1 MQARRLLTVGLAVAT
16 AVGITL
22 PAAGVSAG
30 IARGSFRETD
40 LVSNIPGRAQ
50 QLDSNLVNP
59 WGISASS
66 SSPMWVSDNNAGV
79 STLYDGAGNAFPPPA
94 SGGPLVVKIPQ
105 PDGSDGGT
113 PTGTV
118 FNGSSGE
125 FKGDRFLFATEDGT
139 IAGWNPAVNRTRAR
153 IEVDRSAVCL
163 GAVYKGLAIGNNGV
177 ADHIYASNFRF
188 GTIQGFDTSYTMV
201 ALNGSFTHPRLPA
214 RVAP

>member
-1 MQARRLLTVGLAVAT
+1 MHASTLLRVGLAVAT

-79 STLYDGAGNAFPPPA
+79 ATLYDGAGNAFPPPPNA
-94 SGGPLVVKIPQ
+94 PLGVKIPR
-105 PDGSDGGT
+105 PARSDGGT
-113 PTGTV
+113 PTAPDLTG
-118 FNGSSGE
+118 GAGL
-125 FKGDRFLFATEDGT
+125 KGARFPFAPEDAPM
-139 IAGWNPAVNRTRAR
+139 AGGNPPATRP
-153 IEVDRSAVCL
+153 
-163 GAVYKGLAIGNNGV
+163 GAGA
-177 ADHIYASNFRF
+177 
-188 GTIQGFDTSYTMV
+188 
-201 ALNGSFTHPRLPA
+201 
-214 RVAP
+214 